1 LQREQTKAVTDME
14 RKDSL
19 KEKMALTA
27 ETLLP
32 RISKF
37 GIAIY
42 LIAILLGVIF
52 SLYPLVSN

>member
-1 LQREQTKAVTDME
+1 ME

-32 RISKF
+32 QISKF

-42 LIAILLGVIF
+42 LIAILLGFIC
-52 SLYPLVSN
+52 SIYPLVSN